1 LHIALVSDSHSNHV
15 NVNRAIARIEAL
27 GLTTVLHA
35 GDIADPGIVYALAE
49 FETYFVFGNVDED
62 REPLRAAMRETGA
75 VCCEE
80 FGAIELAGRK
90 IALLHGDDKRRLDEA
105 EHSGRYDLVCYGHTH
120 KAESHCTGPTLVVN
134 PGALHRARP
143 HTFAVYDT
151 EKAAVEFVP
160 A

>member
-15 NVNRAIARIEAL
+15 NVSRAIARIEAL

-35 GDIADPGIVYALAE
+35 GDIADPW
-49 FETYFVFGNVDED
+49 TVDYD

-134 PGALHRARP
+134 PGALHRAKP
-143 HTFAVYDT
+143 HTFAVYDA
-151 EKAAVEFVP
+151 EKGTVEIRSL
-160 A
+160 